1 MRIKTLKRGVAAVAL
16 GMMAGAAAAQEVNLR
31 MISGWDDRFDGTVAI
46 ATAFGACVA
55 EQSAGRI
62 AVTQSGPEVI
72 PPNQQFDP
80 VSRGIFDLG
89 FTTPIYFLGT
99 TGVPSAFFAL
109 PPDSELWRERGY
121 WAFADEE
128 MQRFGQRLVAFT
140 AGTGDS
146 DFYQI
151 VMRQPVVEG
160 DRPLDGLK
168 IRGNNYYAPLVV
180 PLGGSLVNV
189 PGGEIY
195 SALERGVVDGAAYPI
210 AGMQRLGMHEVTGY
224 MLRPRFGNSPFL
236 ITMNEARFDGLSA
249 EDQQVILECGHRI
262 EGSSTAELS
271 RLSEETIAALLELGM
286 QETALPE
293 AIAARV
299 NADLAAGSWQTA
311 LDGNAQ
317 SAERVEALRAM
328 ARQHGDAE

>member
-1 MRIKTLKRGVAAVAL
+1 MPFDKACPKGGRRMKTSLQFKGMIAVLALAAT
-16 GMMAGAAAAQEVNLR
+16 GAGAQETTLR
-31 MISGWDDRFDGTVAI
+31 LISGWDDRFDGTVAI
-46 ATAFGACVA
+46 AQAFATCVS
-55 EQSAGRI
+55 ENSEGRV
-62 AVTQSGPEVI
+62 AVDISGPEVI

-128 MQRFGQRLVAFT
+128 LQRFDQRLVAFT
-140 AGTGDS
+140 AGTGES

-151 VMRQPVVEG
+151 VMREPVAEG
-160 DRPLDGLK
+160 DMPLEGLK

-195 SALERGVVDGAAYPI
+195 SSLERGVVDGAAYPI
-210 AGMQRLGMHEVTGY
+210 AG
-224 MLRPRFGNSPFL
+224 
-236 ITMNEARFDGLSA
+236 
-249 EDQQVILECGHRI
+249 
-262 EGSSTAELS
+262 
-271 RLSEETIAALLELGM
+271 
-286 QETALPE
+286 
-293 AIAARV
+293 
-299 NADLAAGSWQTA
+299 
-311 LDGNAQ
+311 
-317 SAERVEALRAM
+317 
-328 ARQHGDAE
+328 